1 MFERFTDRARRV
13 IVLAQEE
20 ARMLNH
26 NYIGTEH
33 ILLGL
38 IHEGEGVAAKAL
50 ESMGIS
56 LEDVRR
62 EVEEIIGQGSQPHT
76 GHIPFTPRAKKVLE
90 LSLREGLQMGHKYI
104 GTEFLLLGLIREGDG
119 VAAQVLT
126 KLGADLPRV
135 RQQVIQLLSGY
146 EGGQQEGGGDSNQA
160 PGPIGAGAGSG
171 AGAGGRGGSGGSGER
186 SNSLVLDQFGR
197 NLTQAAKDGKL
208 DPVVGRE
215 SEVERIMQV
224 LSRRTKNNPVLIGEP
239 GVGKTA
245 VVEGLALDIV
255 NGKVPETLKDKQ
267 LYSLDLGS
275 LVAGS
280 RYRGDFEERLKKV
293 LKEINQR
300 GDIILFIDEIHTLV
314 GAGAAEGAIDAASLL
329 KPKLARGEL
338 QTIGATT
345 LDEYRKHIEKDAALE
360 RRFQPVQVDEP
371 SLDDTFLIL
380 KGLRDKYEAHHRVSY
395 TDEALHAAAQLADRY
410 INDRFLPDKAV
421 DLLDEA
427 GARMRIKRMT
437 APKGLRE
444 VDDRIAE
451 VRREKEAA
459 IDAQDFEKAAS
470 LRDDE
475 RKLGEE
481 RSEKEKQWRSGD
493 LEEIAE
499 VGEDQIAE
507 VLAHW
512 TGIPVLKLTEK
523 ESSRLLNME
532 EELHKRIIGQDEAVK
547 SVSRAIRRT
556 RAGLKDPRRPSG
568 SFIFAGPS
576 GVGKTE
582 LSKSLANFLFGSD
595 DDLIQIDMGE
605 FHDRFTA
612 SRLFG
617 APPGYVGYEE
627 GGQLTEKVRR
637 KPFSVVLFDEIEKAH
652 KEIYN
657 TLLQVLEDGRL
668 TDGQGRVVDFKNT
681 VLIFTSNL
689 GTQDISKPVGLGFTG
704 ASENDSDA
712 QYERMKAK
720 VNDELKKHFRPE
732 FLNRIDDV
740 VVFHQLTREQIVQ
753 MVNLLIDRVGT
764 QLEERDMGIELT
776 DKAQNLLAQR
786 GFDPVLGARPLRRTI
801 QRDIEDQ
808 LSEKI
813 LFGEIGAGEIISVD
827 VEGWDGES
835 KDDSGA
841 TFTFTPRPKPL
852 PDDIDEP
859 SLADASVR
867 DNDPSD
873 GSDSDSDSDGDNGD
887 GNGNGGPEGDDPK
900 DGGPKDGGSGSDN
913 DGIDT
918 NGEPDVISPD
928 VPSEKPGLG
937 NSDDDG
943 KNPPPAG
950 AGQPM

>member
-38 IHEGEGVAAKAL
+38 IQEGEGVAAKAL

-56 LEDVRR
+56 LEDVRG
-62 EVEEIIGQGSQPHT
+62 EVEAIIGHGTQPHN

-104 GTEFLLLGLIREGDG
+104 GTEFLLLGLIREGEG

-146 EGGQQEGGGDSNQA
+146 EGNQGDKPEASS
-160 PGPIGAGAGSG
+160 GPVGAGTG
-171 AGAGGRGGSGGSGER
+171 AQNPGRQGPGNQGER

-215 SEVERIMQV
+215 SEIERIMQV

-267 LYSLDLGS
+267 VYSLDLGS

-371 SLDDTFLIL
+371 SMEDTITIL
-380 KGLRDKYEAHHRVSY
+380 RGLRDKYEAHHRVSY
-395 TDEALHAAAQLADRY
+395 TDEALKAAASLSDRY

-437 APKGLRE
+437 APKSIRD

-451 VRREKEAA
+451 VRKEKEAA
-459 IDAQDFEKAAS
+459 IDAQDFEKAAG
-470 LRDDE
+470 LRDTE
-475 RKLGEE
+475 RKLHEE
-481 RSEKEKQWRSGD
+481 RSTKEKQWRSGD

-499 VGEDQIAE
+499 ITEDHIAE

-532 EELHKRIIGQDEAVK
+532 EELHKRIIGQNEAVK
-547 SVSRAIRRT
+547 AVSRAIRRT

-582 LSKSLANFLFGSD
+582 LSKALANFLFGSD

-689 GTQDISKPVGLGFTG
+689 GTQDISKAVGLGFT
-704 ASENDSDA
+704 SSNETDSDA
-712 QYERMKAK
+712 QYDRMKNK

-732 FLNRIDDV
+732 FLNRIDEI
-740 VVFHQLTREQIVQ
+740 VVFHQLTRDEIVQ
-753 MVNLLIDRVGT
+753 MVELLIGRVEV
-764 QLEERDMGIELT
+764 QLTERDMGIELT
-776 DKAQNLLAQR
+776 QKAKDLLAKR

-801 QRDIEDQ
+801 QREIEDQ

-813 LFGEIGAGEIISVD
+813 LYGEIGAGEIISVD

-835 KDDSGA
+835 KDNTTA
-841 TFTFTPRPKPL
+841 TFTFSPRPKPL
-852 PDDIDEP
+852 PEGTFDEP
-859 SLADASVR
+859 LEDTEVR
-867 DNDPSD
+867 DNDGADAESADTIVPDTLPEEPVSSSND
-873 GSDSDSDSDGDNGD
+873 D
-887 GNGNGGPEGDDPK
+887 GN
-900 DGGPKDGGSGSDN
+900 
-913 DGIDT
+913 
-918 NGEPDVISPD
+918 
-928 VPSEKPGLG
+928 
-937 NSDDDG
+937 
-943 KNPPPAG
+943 NPPPAG
-950 AGQPM
+950 AGAPSGQ